1 MNDVKKCSISGI
13 AFTLETDAYDCLAG
27 YLESLRTKYTS
38 SEEGEEIIADIEAR
52 IAELILSAQDN
63 SRTVALPLI
72 KNIIA
77 QLGSVE
83 EIEEE
88 PETTEKQAPR
98 IPRRLYRDPDTAKLG
113 GVCAGLGRYF
123 SVDPVWIRLG
133 LFLPLILSWMGH
145 IPFLGW
151 CNPFMGNLFGI
162 FVFGY
167 LIMWFVVPVARTAR
181 QKLEMEGEA
190 VTVQNIDNRTSS
202 RNDVDGHSK
211 QVVANTVSGFGLVIL
226 ILLKI
231 VAGLLV
237 TGLMIAACT
246 MIIAL
251 FVMPALPI
259 PELPSLLVV
268 ELGILVALAPV
279 MLLIYVLMCL
289 IASRRPSGKVTLIV
303 FILWLLLVM
312 GLCVSA
318 IRELNHEQQFFE
330 LPAPSH
336 DSRNLLH
343 EEPLESLES
352 LEGPEGVDSLASITF
367 SDGKENI
374 TIRIAKEN

>member
-13 AFTLETDAYDCLAG
+13 AFILETDAYDCLAG
-27 YLESLRTKYTS
+27 YLESLRTKYAS

-88 PETTEKQAPR
+88 PETTEKRAPR
-98 IPRRLYRDPDTAKLG
+98 IPRRLYRDPDAAKLG

-167 LIMWFVVPVARTAR
+167 LIMWFVVPAARTAR

-211 QVVANTVSGFGLVIL
+211 QVVANTVSGFGMVIL

-246 MIIAL
+246 MVIAL

-259 PELPSLLVV
+259 PELPSLLVI
-268 ELGILVALAPV
+268 ELGLLVALAPV

-289 IASRRPSGKVTLIV
+289 IASRRPSGKVTLIS

-318 IRELNHEQQFFE
+318 IREINREQKFFE
-330 LPAPSH
+330 LPSPSR

-352 LEGPEGVDSLASITF
+352 LEGVDSLASITF
-367 SDGKENI
+367 SDGKEKI
-374 TIRIAKEN
+374 TIRIAKEE